1 MADNLKAFMAE
12 SAIRYK
18 EAEYVVSDRF
28 KDENGNSIA
37 WRIKILT
44 ENEIDKLRNQCKKRV
59 VDPKTRQS
67 HIETDTG
74 KLSDLMVENCV
85 VYPNLNDATLQD
97 SYGAIGAIELAKTM
111 LMPGEYS
118 DLALAINEANGFAS
132 GMADKIKRAKN

>member
-28 KDENGNSIA
+28 KDEKGNPIA
-37 WRIKILT
+37 WKIKILT
-44 ENEIDKLRNQCKKRV
+44 ENEINKLRSQCKKRV

-67 HIETDTG
+67 HIETDSE
-74 KLSDLMVENCV
+74 KLSDLLVENCV
-85 VYPNLNDATLQD
+85 IYPNLNDAALQD
-97 SYGAIGAIELAKTM
+97 SYGVVGAVELAKTM
-111 LMPGEYS
+111 LIPGEYG
-118 DLALAINEANGFAS
+118 DLALAINEANGFTS